1 MAHFGEVR
9 KQPEQSVRCPRRRR
23 AAVLE
28 SPRRLQA
35 DIQILQHRQA
45 CKDAAIFRRE
55 TDAEPRDLVLAH
67 LSRLTQNRAVAE
79 ELAQDVFLRVYR
91 RRHSYQPS
99 AKFGTWLFRI
109 TRNVA
114 LNYFRDEYHELQNIS
129 LNQPTPTGKP
139 FECQD
144 RRRSIEELL
153 LLEARKSAI
162 QTALQELPD
171 RQRAIVIMHKYEDM
185 DYREIAIAVGMSHS
199 AVKAAMFRSY
209 ERLRSAL
216 ACLPVRPSKRMPE

>member
-1 MAHFGEVR
+1 MMIRGSLDSDTH
-9 KQPEQSVRCPRRRR
+9 
-23 AAVLE
+23 LM
-28 SPRRLQA
+28 LQA
-35 DIQILQHRQA
+35 Q
-45 CKDAAIFRRE
+45 RE
-55 TDAEPRDLVLAH
+55 DYESFSVLVEKYRELVLAH

-114 LNYFRDEYHELQNIS
+114 LNYFRDEHHELQNVS
-129 LNQPTPTGKP
+129 LNQPTSTGKP
-139 FECQD
+139 FECPD

-153 LLEARKSAI
+153 LLEVRKSAI

-171 RQRAIVIMHKYEDM
+171 RQRAMIIMHKYEDM

-216 ACLPVRPSKRMPE
+216 ACLPVRPSKHLPV